1 MTATAQSG
9 NTRASV
15 IVGIIQA
22 VLFCLMQLYEIIG
35 LDEGD
40 EPAGGKDTGNRV
52 NGGHSQNQSTGTTN
66 KTATATPG
74 AAGPRVPQPAPKV
87 PGGHSQS
94 QSTGT
99 TNKTAGMPQSR
110 SDGPAVKMTNSPPM
124 AQYKGMPPMG
134 MGGMPMGGMPMGG
147 MPMGMGGMPM
157 YR

>member
-9 NTRASV
+9 NTRAFV

-22 VLFCLMQLYEIIG
+22 VLFCLMQLHEIIG

-40 EPAGGKDTGNRV
+40 EPAGGKDTGIRV

-66 KTATATPG
+66 K
-74 AAGPRVPQPAPKV
+74 
-87 PGGHSQS
+87 
-94 QSTGT
+94 
-99 TNKTAGMPQSR
+99 KTGMPQIPLA
-110 SDGPAVKMTNSPPM
+110 GAPAVKMTTSPPV
-124 AQYKGMPPMG
+124 AQYKGTTPMG
-134 MGGMPMGGMPMGG
+134 MGGMPMGGMPMGGMPMGG